1 MIALV
6 LAKYAIMDLQ
16 GIVLKLIVI
25 VATIVILAI
34 LWF

>member
-16 GIVLKLIVI
+16 GIVLRLIVI
-25 VATIVILAI
+25 AATIAILAI
-34 LWF
+34 RWF

>member
-6 LAKYAIMDLQ
+6 LAKYATMDLQ
-16 GIVLKLIVI
+16 GIVLRLIVI
-25 VATIVILAI
+25 AATIVILAI